1 MGTAHSP
8 KAALLIPAGKGRG
21 AAIKAEKLV
30 PVQVTV
36 AVKEDVGLWEG
47 VRVPVALRVGLRVGV
62 RVLVTVGVTLG
73 VGVRVGVTLGE
84 APALRVGVGVALEVG
99 DT

>member
-8 KAALLIPAGKGRG
+8 KAALLIPAGRG
-21 AAIKAEKLV
+21 GGGAINAEKLA

-36 AVKEDVGLWEG
+36 AVKEGVGLWEG
-47 VRVPVALRVGLRVGV
+47 VREPVELRVGLRLGV
-62 RVLVTVGVTLG
+62 RVRVTEGVTLG